1 MVSTGGNSPLTQ
13 RVASLRD
20 KLEGILGDLSTA
32 TRGVDG
38 ATLVRLDGLI
48 VSCSPGLSDDS
59 MAAAMS
65 AALLNISRNV
75 VRQLKLG
82 ALTRVV
88 VSGTKGDVVLTR
100 TQNDMILSI
109 FLRKEASLG
118 MTFLQLGRTS
128 EKISQIL
135 TEKR

>member
-1 MVSTGGNSPLTQ
+1 MTQ